1 MIGTLNIGFEME
13 AFDFSYN
20 KQFHPEKIQVFAFS
34 QWNMWD
40 CIIRLHHRGGSYE
53 IKDNQFIPTN
63 LCITWMCVC
72 VIKMYKIIV

>member
-40 CIIRLHHRGGSYE
+40 CIIRLHHQGSYE
-53 IKDNQFIPTN
+53 VKDNQSYPHKP
-63 LCITWMCVC
+63 MYYMDVC
-72 VIKMYKIIV
+72 VWSKCIKS